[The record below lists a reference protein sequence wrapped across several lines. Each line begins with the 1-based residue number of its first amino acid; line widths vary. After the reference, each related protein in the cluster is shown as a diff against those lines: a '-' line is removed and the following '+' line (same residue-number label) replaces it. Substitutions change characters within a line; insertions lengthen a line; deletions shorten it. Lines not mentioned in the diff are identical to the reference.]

1 MSDQFWKQNAISM
14 LLYDTKCTANVF
26 HTITNLTSE
35 SLVTSYTLHTILKA
49 VIFIFLLKILLVQ
62 LQLFQSKARLKA
74 RHTSNFQ
81 LRSLVVNKDPT
92 QYSYGPHGT
101 QRAENVKK
109 VHKPPLGVNVIN
121 FELNGFNASMWV
133 PWSPLDPKKL

>member
-1 MSDQFWKQNAISM
+1 MVQSIYLEILNFGTYKYQQ
-14 LLYDTKCTANVF
+14 CTANVF

-74 RHTSNFQ
+74 ISSSDLLLLKKIQPNTSTPTVLTALDCCRQ
-81 LRSLVVNKDPT
+81 LW
-92 QYSYGPHGT
+92 
-101 QRAENVKK
+101 KK
-109 VHKPPLGVNVIN
+109 HIMKTNSVLWQLTLMCRI
-121 FELNGFNASMWV
+121 FGFCLLSF
-133 PWSPLDPKKL
+133 PQK